1 MNSTSSHKKKFV
13 SVDEIKNLYQKTG
26 RMHPAYPQEVVLN
39 NSSQSLTAS
48 TQFVIKEAKKL
59 ISSFNERTEV
69 SSLPS
74 EQDVEEIVR
83 QVERGEG
90 EELSVR
96 ERTSAVSALMSS
108 LDHYDILSGLV
119 ENSEV
124 NDIIIKSYKDISIQ
138 IGRRNIQTD
147 LKFPDFDTYKAFVER
162 LLKRAGKACTVAQPI
177 VDASID
183 PTVRASV
190 THESISP
197 GDAGPMLTLRISR
210 HASIS
215 LDGLQV
221 VEFAPAAVLDYLSHI
236 VRSGCGAILIG
247 GEVGTGKTTLVRAL
261 SNLID
266 ETEAI
271 LVIEDTNEIN
281 LKRKFVR
288 SILTRE
294 GNIEGFGLVTP
305 AQAIRA
311 GMRMAM
317 NRVILGEIR
326 DGQAAE
332 AFIDVCSSGHAGMS
346 TIHAKSAR
354 DVISRLELFL
364 ARAQGDVGINT
375 IRKQIANAISV
386 VVYIGLDSVTKKR
399 RIVSVMEVEAAA
411 DGVVQMAPI
420 FTLDSTS
427 GKAMWKRGGGISKF
441 QEMLNDSNYKLPK
454 PGALV

>member
-1 MNSTSSHKKKFV
+1 
-13 SVDEIKNLYQKTG
+13 
-26 RMHPAYPQEVVLN
+26 
-39 NSSQSLTAS
+39 
-48 TQFVIKEAKKL
+48 
-59 ISSFNERTEV
+59 
-69 SSLPS
+69 
-74 EQDVEEIVR
+74 
-83 QVERGEG
+83 
-90 EELSVR
+90 
-96 ERTSAVSALMSS
+96 
-108 LDHYDILSGLV
+108 
-119 ENSEV
+119 
-124 NDIIIKSYKDISIQ
+124 
-138 IGRRNIQTD
+138 
-147 LKFPDFDTYKAFVER
+147 
-162 LLKRAGKACTVAQPI
+162 
-177 VDASID
+177 
-183 PTVRASV
+183 
-190 THESISP
+190 
-197 GDAGPMLTLRISR
+197 MLTLRISR